1 MLRVLLQRLCWLL
14 CLPVALYAQ
23 SPAKQSVQK
32 QIDSWNERANASH
45 TKNLDTTIF
54 YAQKALALAQK
65 KAYRAGEIEALRLL
79 GTGYDLK
86 GDLGKANEVLER
98 AEQLAEK
105 QGDKALLAK
114 VYNNLG
120 NLYFKKNT
128 EIGLQYFFKSLAL
141 RRQVGDK
148 KAISSS
154 LLNIGSMY
162 LRLKD
167 TQNALQ
173 YYEESLQIK
182 QELKDER
189 GIGLLLGNI
198 ASVYKEKKALPKAQ
212 EYAQKAIAQ
221 HKKIK
226 DESGEVYTLHLLGD
240 IAIEEKKY
248 TEALP
253 YFQRA
258 YSIAQKLKAKQ
269 QMATACD
276 RLHKT
281 YASMQNFEK
290 AYEYSLA
297 YKKISDSLVNESSI
311 KQITQLED
319 KIKYEEKESELKNA
333 QTKRLATQRFYTYI
347 IGIVLFFV
355 SIVAYIMYKSRQVQQ
370 KANNTLAKQNT
381 EIQNQTEELRQINE
395 ELDKQT
401 QQLATLNHTKDKLFA
416 IVGHDLKSPINSLKG
431 LLGLVMTQNVTPAE
445 FVELTTHLQQ
455 NVEHIHFTMNNL
467 LHWANAQMQG
477 IETIP
482 QKTALYELAQE
493 NIDLF
498 ENIAQNKQI
507 TLQNFIL
514 PTAIV
519 WADTD
524 QINLV
529 FRNLISNALKFTP
542 KGGKISLQQQN
553 GNDFYQISVTDTGIG
568 ISEEVQ
574 AKLFQPHTHLST
586 QGTAGEKGT
595 GLGLLLCKDF
605 VENNHGKIW
614 VESQPKQGTTFHFTL
629 PTFSP

>member
-1 MLRVLLQRLCWLL
+1 
-14 CLPVALYAQ
+14 VALCAQ
-23 SPAKQSVQK
+23 SPVEQGVQK
-32 QIDSWNERANASH
+32 QIDSWNERAHASH

-98 AEQLAEK
+98 AMQLAEK
-105 QGDKALLAK
+105 QGDKILLAK

-128 EIGLQYFFKSLAL
+128 EVGLQYFLKSLAL

-182 QELKDER
+182 QELKDAR

-198 ASVYKEKKALPKAQ
+198 ASVYKEKKDLPKAQ

-221 HKKIK
+221 HRHIK
-226 DESGEVYTLHLLGD
+226 DESGETYSLHLLGD
-240 IAIEEKKY
+240 IAIEEKRY
-248 TEALP
+248 ADALP
-253 YFQRA
+253 HFQRA
-258 YSIAQKLKAKQ
+258 YEIAQKVKAKQ

-276 RLHKT
+276 RLHKI

-297 YKKISDSLVNESSI
+297 YKKISDSLVNESTI

-319 KIKYEEKESELKNA
+319 KIKYEEKENILKNA
-333 QTKRLATQRFYTYI
+333 QAKNLATQRFYTYT
-347 IGIVLFFV
+347 IGIGLFFV
-355 SIVAYIMYKSRQVQQ
+355 SFVAYIIFRSRQAQQ
-370 KANNTLAKQNT
+370 KANATLTKQNA
-381 EIQNQTEELRQINE
+381 EIQNQTEELRQMNE
-395 ELDKQT
+395 ELDNQAR
-401 QQLATLNHTKDKLFA
+401 QLSTLNHTKDKIFA

-431 LLGLVMTQNVTPAE
+431 LLSLVTSQNISPDE
-445 FVELTTHLQQ
+445 FVQFTSQLQQ

-477 IETIP
+477 IETAP
-482 QKTALYELAQE
+482 KNTDLYELAQE

-498 ENIAQNKQI
+498 ESVAQNKQI
-507 TLQNFIL
+507 TLQNSIL
-514 PTAIV
+514 PTTIV

-542 KGGKISLQQQN
+542 KGGKISLKQEN

-568 ISEEVQ
+568 ISKEVQ
-574 AKLFQPHTHLST
+574 AKLFQPQIHLST

-605 VENNHGKIW
+605 VENNRGKIW
-614 VESQPKQGTTFHFTL
+614 VESTPNQGTTFYFTL
-629 PTFSP
+629 PHP